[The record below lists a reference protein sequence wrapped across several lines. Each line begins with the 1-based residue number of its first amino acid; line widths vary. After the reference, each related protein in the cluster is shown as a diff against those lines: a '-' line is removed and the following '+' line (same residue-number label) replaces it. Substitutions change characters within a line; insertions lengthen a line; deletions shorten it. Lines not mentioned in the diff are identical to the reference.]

1 MVRGWKDKLE
11 KYVDLNENFFVD
23 MKIRGNAE
31 YDFCCF
37 GVDSEGKLSDDRYMV
52 FYNQKTTP
60 QKEVSITELPDGVRY
75 TLKLS
80 AIPDYI
86 NKLVFTVSIDGAQ
99 TMGEMENF
107 ITKVYQQEAQS
118 LELSLT
124 GGDFAKEKAVI
135 AIEIYRKDVWRIG
148 CVAGGFDGGLSALL
162 VHFGGEEVGEG
173 TATGSQV
180 DTAANMSLSQGA
192 CEKVASPQATS
203 EKPAP
208 SIETAVMSSS
218 QQATLSEVTVQKTDS
233 AASSAAKVSLEKKLE
248 KAPKLVSL
256 AKPLGVEL
264 KKRNLE
270 TLVAKVGLVMDISG
284 SMTARF
290 KNGTVQ
296 EIVNKTLPLAVQFD
310 DDGELDCWYYGTT
323 ARRMD
328 SVNLDNYTEAVP
340 KDWKQLMLEL
350 GGCNNEPVVL
360 RMVLDTYR
368 DTKLPVYVLFITDG
382 GVSKKSEIQKIITE
396 ASKLPIFW
404 QFVGVGGS
412 GYGILEK
419 LDSMKGRY
427 VDNAGFFALD
437 DFKKVSNEELY
448 ARLLEE
454 FPKWLKAI
462 RNKGMI

>member
-1 MVRGWKDKLE
+1 MRGQ
-11 KYVDLNENFFVD
+11 
-23 MKIRGNAE
+23 R
-31 YDFCCF
+31 
-37 GVDSEGKLSDDRYMV
+37 S
-52 FYNQKTTP
+52 
-60 QKEVSITELPDGVRY
+60 
-75 TLKLS
+75 
-80 AIPDYI
+80 
-86 NKLVFTVSIDGAQ
+86 
-99 TMGEMENF
+99 
-107 ITKVYQQEAQS
+107 
-118 LELSLT
+118 
-124 GGDFAKEKAVI
+124 
-135 AIEIYRKDVWRIG
+135 RKPIG
-148 CVAGGFDGGLSALL
+148 FRLWV
-162 VHFGGEEVGEG
+162 VH
-173 TATGSQV
+173 
-180 DTAANMSLSQGA
+180 
-192 CEKVASPQATS
+192 
-203 EKPAP
+203 
-208 SIETAVMSSS
+208 
-218 QQATLSEVTVQKTDS
+218 
-233 AASSAAKVSLEKKLE
+233 
-248 KAPKLVSL
+248 
-256 AKPLGVEL
+256 
-264 KKRNLE
+264 
-270 TLVAKVGLVMDISG
+270 TLVARVGLVMDISG

-328 SVNLDNYTEAVP
+328 SVNLDNYTKAVP
-340 KDWKQLMLEL
+340 KEWKQLMLEL

-368 DTKLPVYVLFITDG
+368 DTQLPVYVLFITDG

-437 DFKKVSNEELY
+437 DFKKVSNEALY

-462 RNKGMI
+462 RNKEMI

>member
-80 AIPDYI
+80 AIPAYI
-86 NKLVFTVSIDGAQ
+86 NKLVFTVSIDGTQ
-99 TMGEMENF
+99 TMGEMECF
-107 ITKVYQQEAQS
+107 ITKVYQQEDQS

-162 VHFGGEEVGEG
+162 AHFGGEEVGEG

-180 DTAANMSLSQGA
+180 DAAANMSLSQGA

-310 DDGELDCWYYGTT
+310 DDGELDCWFYGTT

-328 SVNLDNYTEAVP
+328 SVNLGNYTEAVP
-340 KDWKQLMLEL
+340 KEWKHLMLDL

>member
-80 AIPDYI
+80 AIPAYI

-99 TMGEMENF
+99 TMGEMESF
-107 ITKVYQQEAQS
+107 ITKLYQQEAQS

-162 VHFGGEEVGEG
+162 AHFGGEEVGEG
-173 TATGSQV
+173 TATDSQV
-180 DTAANMSLSQGA
+180 DTAANMPLSQGTS
-192 CEKVASPQATS
+192 EKVSSPQTTS

-208 SIETAVMSSS
+208 SMDTAAMSSS
-218 QQATLSEVTVQKTDS
+218 PQATDQKEISSPT
-233 AASSAAKVSLEKKLE
+233 AAVKVSLEKKLE

-270 TLVAKVGLVMDISG
+270 TLVARVGLVIDISG

-328 SVNLDNYTEAVP
+328 SVNLDNYTKAVP
-340 KDWKQLMLEL
+340 KEWKQLMLEL

>member
-11 KYVDLNENFFVD
+11 KYVDLNENIFVD

-60 QKEVSITELPDGVRY
+60 QKEISITELPDGVRY

-80 AIPDYI
+80 AIPAYI
-86 NKLVFTVSIDGAQ
+86 NKLVFTVSIDGTQ
-99 TMGEMENF
+99 TMGEMESF
-107 ITKVYQQEAQS
+107 ITKVYQQEDQS

-162 VHFGGEEVGEG
+162 AHFGGEEVGEG
-173 TATGSQV
+173 TATVSQA
-180 DTAANMSLSQGA
+180 DTAANMPLSQGTS
-192 CEKVASPQATS
+192 EKVSLPQATS

-208 SIETAVMSSS
+208 SMDTVARSSS
-218 QQATLSEVTVQKTDS
+218 PQATDQKEISSPT
-233 AASSAAKVSLEKKLE
+233 AAVKVSLEKKLE

-270 TLVAKVGLVMDISG
+270 TLVARVGLVMDISG

-328 SVNLDNYTEAVP
+328 SVNLDNYTKAVP
-340 KDWKQLMLEL
+340 KEWKQLMLEL

-368 DTKLPVYVLFITDG
+368 DTQLPVYVLFITDG

>member
-11 KYVDLNENFFVD
+11 KYVDLNENIFVD

-60 QKEVSITELPDGVRY
+60 QKEISITELPDGVRY

-162 VHFGGEEVGEG
+162 AHFGGEEVGEG
-173 TATGSQV
+173 TATVSQA
-180 DTAANMSLSQGA
+180 DTAANMPLSQGTS
-192 CEKVASPQATS
+192 EKVSLPQATS

-208 SIETAVMSSS
+208 SMDTVARSSS
-218 QQATLSEVTVQKTDS
+218 PQATLSEVTVQKTDS

-270 TLVAKVGLVMDISG
+270 TLVARVGLVMDISG

-328 SVNLDNYTEAVP
+328 SVNLDNYTKAVP
-340 KDWKQLMLEL
+340 KEWKQLMLEL

-368 DTKLPVYVLFITDG
+368 DTQLPVYVLFITDG

-462 RNKGMI
+462 RDKGMI

>member
-60 QKEVSITELPDGVRY
+60 QKEVSITELHDGVRY

-162 VHFGGEEVGEG
+162 AHFGGEEVGEG

-270 TLVAKVGLVMDISG
+270 TLVARVGLVMDISG

-340 KDWKQLMLEL
+340 KDWKHLMLDL

>member
-11 KYVDLNENFFVD
+11 KYVDLNENIFVD

-60 QKEVSITELPDGVRY
+60 QKEISITELPDGVRY

-80 AIPDYI
+80 AIPAYI
-86 NKLVFTVSIDGAQ
+86 NKLVFTVSIDGTQ
-99 TMGEMENF
+99 IMGEMESF

-162 VHFGGEEVGEG
+162 AHFGGEEVGEG

-180 DTAANMSLSQGA
+180 DTAANMPLSKGTS
-192 CEKVASPQATS
+192 EKVSSPQTTS

-208 SIETAVMSSS
+208 SIDTAAMSSS
-218 QQATLSEVTVQKTDS
+218 SQSTDQKEISSPT
-233 AASSAAKVSLEKKLE
+233 AAVKVSLEKKLE
-248 KAPKLVSL
+248 KAPQLVSL

-270 TLVAKVGLVMDISG
+270 TLVARVGLVMDISG

-328 SVNLDNYTEAVP
+328 SVNLDNYTKAVP
-340 KDWKQLMLEL
+340 KEWKQLMLEL

-368 DTKLPVYVLFITDG
+368 DTQLPVYVLFITDG

-412 GYGILEK
+412 GYGVLEK

>member
-1 MVRGWKDKLE
+1 MVKGWKDKLE

-23 MKIRGNAE
+23 MKIRGNTE

-60 QKEVSITELPDGVRY
+60 QKEVSTTELPDGVRY

-107 ITKVYQQEAQS
+107 IAKVYQQEAQS

-162 VHFGGEEVGEG
+162 EHFGGVEVKDVSNEISSSDPGNTDTKANASAKEEVKKEEP
-173 TATGSQV
+173 V
-180 DTAANMSLSQGA
+180 R
-192 CEKVASPQATS
+192 
-203 EKPAP
+203 
-208 SIETAVMSSS
+208 
-218 QQATLSEVTVQKTDS
+218 
-233 AASSAAKVSLEKKLE
+233 VSLEKKLE
-248 KAPKLVSL
+248 KCPQLVSL
-256 AKPLGVEL
+256 AKPIGVEL

-270 TLVAKVGLVMDISG
+270 SLVARVGLVLDISG
-284 SMTARF
+284 SMTQRF

-310 DDGELDCWYYGTT
+310 DDGELDFWYYGTT
-323 ARRMD
+323 ARRMR

-340 KDWKQLMLEL
+340 VDWVNLMIEL
-350 GGCNNEPVVL
+350 GGCNNEPAVL
-360 RMVLDTYR
+360 RMVLDTYK

-382 GVSKKSEIQKIITE
+382 GVSKKTEIKKIITE
-396 ASKLPIFW
+396 ASKKPIFW
-404 QFVGVGGS
+404 QFVGVGGQN
-412 GYGILEK
+412 YGILEN
-419 LDSMKGRY
+419 LDTMTGRY

-448 ARLLEE
+448 SRLLEE
-454 FPKWLKAI
+454 FPVWLKAI
-462 RNKGMI
+462 KNKGMI

>member
-107 ITKVYQQEAQS
+107 ITKLYQQEAQS

-162 VHFGGEEVGEG
+162 AHFGGEEVGEG
-173 TATGSQV
+173 TATDSQV

-248 KAPKLVSL
+248 KVPKLVSL

-270 TLVAKVGLVMDISG
+270 TLVARVGLVMDISG

-310 DDGELDCWYYGTT
+310 DDGELDCWYYGTR

-328 SVNLDNYTEAVP
+328 SVNLDNYTKAVP
-340 KDWKQLMLEL
+340 KEWKQLMLEL

>member
-11 KYVDLNENFFVD
+11 KYVDLNENIFVD

-86 NKLVFTVSIDGAQ
+86 NKLVFTVSIDGTQ
-99 TMGEMENF
+99 TMGEMECF

-162 VHFGGEEVGEG
+162 AHFGGEEVGEG
-173 TATGSQV
+173 TATVSQA
-180 DTAANMSLSQGA
+180 DTAANMPLSQGTS
-192 CEKVASPQATS
+192 EKVSLPQATS

-208 SIETAVMSSS
+208 SMDTVARSSS
-218 QQATLSEVTVQKTDS
+218 PQATDQKEISSPT
-233 AASSAAKVSLEKKLE
+233 AAVKVSLEKKLE

-270 TLVAKVGLVMDISG
+270 TLVARVGLVMDISG

-328 SVNLDNYTEAVP
+328 SVNLDNYTKAVP
-340 KDWKQLMLEL
+340 KEWKQLMLEL

-368 DTKLPVYVLFITDG
+368 DTQLPVYVLFITDG

-462 RNKGMI
+462 RDRGMI